1 MRKSPTRG
9 LGADMLTL
17 ENLLIFVP
25 TIAILIA
32 LPGPDFA
39 IITKISIFDGKKPA
53 QAAAIGVTL
62 GMCIHTILAMLGL
75 SAIVASSALLFSII
89 KYAGVA
95 YLFYVGISELIKSRK
110 NNNLEA
116 QSLPDDDQIKGFKKT
131 HYFYSGFLT
140 NVLNPKAILY
150 FMVLYPQFLDSSAPI
165 YSQFLEMGII
175 TAAICLAW
183 YLALAN
189 IFTRIRVFFTSA
201 RCQRWLMRFTGAI
214 FIGFGLKLIAQKY
227 SE

>member
-1 MRKSPTRG
+1 M
-9 LGADMLTL
+9 
-17 ENLLIFVP
+17 P

-39 IITKISIFDGKKPA
+39 IITKISIFDGKRPA
-53 QAAAIGVTL
+53 QSAAIGVTL

-89 KYAGVA
+89 KYAGAA
-95 YLFYVGISELIKSRK
+95 YLFYVGISELIKSGKLTNLETQPGPEEGKIRK
-110 NNNLEA
+110 NKIIL
-116 QSLPDDDQIKGFKKT
+116 
-131 HYFYSGFLT
+131 YFYAGFLT

-150 FMVLYPQFLDSSAPI
+150 FMVLYPQFLDSAVPV

-175 TAAICLAW
+175 TAVICLVW
-183 YLALAN
+183 YMAVAS
-189 IFTRIRVFFTSA
+189 IFTRIRSFFTSS

-214 FIGFGLKLIAQKY
+214 FVAFGFKLLAQKI
-227 SE
+227 E